1 MSNAIKPIKLFHF
14 YQIKQLSD
22 IVNKVS
28 FVKFL
33 KNYFPKE
40 IMNIYPLFLWHMFNA
55 KVVTF

>member
-1 MSNAIKPIKLFHF
+1 MSNAIKPIKIATF
-14 YQIKQLSD
+14 LS
-22 IVNKVS
+22 NKVML
-28 FVKFL
+28 VYHQILLIGWLL